1 MFRITVHRLLLALL
15 GALVPLIGSAQDVD
29 TAAATPPAGETFTE
43 STIIKEAA
51 DFLGAGAEG
60 VGEVLEKVFA
70 DLGRP
75 NAYIEGEEAS
85 GAIGVGA
92 RYGNGTLK
100 FKSGGSRT
108 VHWTGPSIGFDAGA
122 NVSKVF
128 VLVYNLADSN
138 ALFQRFPAVD
148 GSIYVVGGISANYHQ
163 SGNIVLAPVRLGAGL
178 RAGINVGYMKYTAE
192 KTWNPF

>member
-1 MFRITVHRLLLALL
+1 MLEWQRWHRFLPALLLP
-15 GALVPLIGSAQDVD
+15 ALVLANSARAEDQ
-29 TAAATPPAGETFTE
+29 ATPPAAETFSE
-43 STIIKEAA
+43 ATILEEAA
-51 DFLGAGAEG
+51 GFLGAGAEN
-60 VGEVLEKVFA
+60 VAQVLEKVFA

-75 NAYIEGEEAS
+75 NAYIKGEEAS

-92 RYGNGTLK
+92 RYGNGALT
-100 FKSGGSRT
+100 FKSGGGRT

-128 VLVYNLADSN
+128 VLVYRLEDSN

-163 SGNIVLAPVRLGAGL
+163 AGDIILAPIRLGAGL